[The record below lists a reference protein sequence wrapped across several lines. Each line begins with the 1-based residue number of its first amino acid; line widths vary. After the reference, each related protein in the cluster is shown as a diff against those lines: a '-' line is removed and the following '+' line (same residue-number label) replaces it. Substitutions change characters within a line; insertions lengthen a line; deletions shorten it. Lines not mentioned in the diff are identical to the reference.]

1 MLEAKKVE
9 TILSWAQEAGKDT
22 GKYLAVSLV
31 WSPHYISVKVNI
43 SVGLNIK
50 TYEADILGFVTTAR
64 VTHATPAALYAHSA
78 NRDWE
83 CQIPEDIENYKKVKD
98 IAWQLINTSP
108 GNRSKV
114 IMGGGYP
121 AFYPRP
127 DNVPRTSP
135 DEVKRQRCIY
145 VYHLILK

>member
-1 MLEAKKVE
+1 M
-9 TILSWAQEAGKDT
+9 
-22 GKYLAVSLV
+22 
-31 WSPHYISVKVNI
+31 NI

-50 TYEADILGFVTTAR
+50 TYGPVILGFVTTAR

-127 DNVPRTSP
+127 DNVPRASP
-135 DEVKRQRCIY
+135 DKVKRQRCIY
-145 VYHLILK
+145 VYQLTLK

>member
-1 MLEAKKVE
+1 M
-9 TILSWAQEAGKDT
+9 
-22 GKYLAVSLV
+22 
-31 WSPHYISVKVNI
+31 NI

-50 TYEADILGFVTTAR
+50 IYEADILGFVTTAR

-145 VYHLILK
+145 VYQLTLKYSSIKNV